1 MSPNGENKA
10 GRFGRA
16 FFSAKGR
23 GVWLLAIVLTVAG
36 ALPSVVGR
44 VSAQEDVKAI
54 HNLELESTQPG
65 ELEVTWDVPT
75 ETPHDYRL
83 SWARVGESFRT
94 WTDVSGNAF
103 PTSPSYTI
111 TGLDEGVRY
120 KVKVRARYNGT
131 SGDWSENV
139 EAAVASAPSAT
150 PTPTPT
156 ATHTPT
162 ATATHTPTATATH
175 TATHTPTSTPTAT
188 PTHTATPTPTP
199 SATPTAT
206 STPTPTATPTPGDS
220 RSIAVVRLASSQA
233 GVLEVTWDAPDGG
246 ADRLPLELGA
256 DG

>member
-94 WTDVSGNAF
+94 WTDLSGNAF
-103 PTSPSYTI
+103 PTSQIVY
-111 TGLDEGVRY
+111 DHR
-120 KVKVRARYNGT
+120 
-131 SGDWSENV
+131 SGRGC
-139 EAAVASAPSAT
+139 T
-150 PTPTPT
+150 LQ
-156 ATHTPT
+156 
-162 ATATHTPTATATH
+162 
-175 TATHTPTSTPTAT
+175 
-188 PTHTATPTPTP
+188 
-199 SATPTAT
+199 
-206 STPTPTATPTPGDS
+206 G
-220 RSIAVVRLASSQA
+220 
-233 GVLEVTWDAPDGG
+233 
-246 ADRLPLELGA
+246 
-256 DG
+256 